1 MHDNLLMSQA
11 SLLMDPYIYNIPA
24 ALANAYQGKRVIVR
38 SHDPYELAAILAET
52 NPENLYYLQLLSLE
66 ADIGPLL
73 MEGAFA
79 PLDLVMSSPASDY
92 PQLYDL
98 APLNAKYPVRVTMP
112 VMPGFTKAVR
122 LACSLNFAVKLAVT
136 QPDPDLL
143 QEMSE
148 VLAYYLHHSTVS
160 QPIEFFHSLLMAFVE
175 KAPLNLWTIQ
185 EEDPALFRY
194 IADQGEETIFPRL
207 AAAGVEQKLPFF
219 LETFIMKLLVE
230 EGECSTCKF
239 INTCYGYFKWPR
251 KEYACENVK
260 ALLRTVKKAAH
271 DLRQD
276 MAAYHK
282 SSGENRP

>member
-1 MHDNLLMSQA
+1 MN
-11 SLLMDPYIYNIPA
+11 
-24 ALANAYQGKRVIVR
+24 
-38 SHDPYELAAILAET
+38 
-52 NPENLYYLQLLSLE
+52 
-66 ADIGPLL
+66 
-73 MEGAFA
+73 
-79 PLDLVMSSPASDY
+79 SPHSDY
-92 PQLYDL
+92 SQLYDL
-98 APLNAKYPVRVTMP
+98 APLTTKYPVRATIPAV
-112 VMPGFTKAVR
+112 PGFTRAVR
-122 LACSLNFAVKLAVT
+122 LASSLNFAVKLAVT
-136 QPDPDLL
+136 QPDSNLV

-148 VLAYYLHHSTVS
+148 VLAYYLHQSTVS

-251 KEYACENVK
+251 KDYACEGVK
-260 ALLRTVKKAAH
+260 ALLKTVKKAAH

-276 MAAYHK
+276 IAAYHK
-282 SSGENRP
+282 PSGEDRP